1 MAELR
6 RNCELCGKEASV
18 YCPSDAAFLCQVCD
32 EKVHCANFLVARH
45 MRVCICPQ
53 CQSLPENSKEFS
65 GREVYLAGN
74 VKRVCQSRSLHV
86 EEDEDC
92 LSSSS
97 SCVSSTGEE
106 AEVGVT
112 SSSSAS
118 SRRKRRDRRSNTKG
132 GIMGIPVDTKVEGVL
147 VNWSRNIGLEDARV
161 VQSAAEILSGC
172 TDKMTILPLRV
183 SLATAFWLA
192 MRLCYGETSTCQ
204 TLRRLEQISGVP
216 AKLIIAT
223 EQRMARVIKR
233 RQPREDHEEGWA
245 ES

>member
-6 RNCELCGKEASV
+6 RNCELCGEEASV

-45 MRVCICPQ
+45 VRVCVCPQ
-53 CQSLPENSKEFS
+53 CQALPEREFS
-65 GREVYLAGN
+65 GRDVSFAGN
-74 VKRVCQSRSLHV
+74 VRRVCQQSRSLHV

-118 SRRKRRDRRSNTKG
+118 SRRKRRDRRSTNGGMTTISVDAKVG
-132 GIMGIPVDTKVEGVL
+132 GIL
-147 VNWSRNIGLEDARV
+147 VNWSRTLGVEDPRV
-161 VQSAAEILSGC
+161 VQTAAEILSRC

-183 SLATAFWLA
+183 SLATVFWLA
-192 MRLCYGETSTCQ
+192 MRLCYGETSNCQ

-223 EQRMARVIKR
+223 EHRMARVIKR

-245 ES
+245 ESY